1 MGIRTLEE
9 DFRRMGL
16 SDNEIRASLTN
27 MLGESAE
34 ADSDQDVTE
43 EDFEEDG
50 YLGDVVDMLAEKK
63 MQHRA
68 GTKKKAKG
76 SVHKVR
82 THKTK
87 SSKKMYNRS
96 YRAKHRSEQEAFAKT
111 PAMRAKR
118 AASRARLAK
127 MGPAKHGQRRRLGT
141 DTGDMYDSSVSI
153 QEALLESINDLA
165 QSIDH
170 DPTGRFDEYV
180 TAFNHIADLGELGAM
195 KIMDEDEEAACD
207 VIRVALEAEDVLKA
221 MEEMDGALTVEEDE
235 ILEGILA
242 DAMEDVATTLE
253 TYGLFEGCKKRN
265 RKGQDDD
272 EEDGEDEEDVEE
284 DVDEIDE
291 QDEEDDEDEEEDDEE
306 DVDEDVDED
315 ISESASML
323 MDAAEQLREAKGPK
337 AEKKPPKSKKR
348 MLVVNGKLKS
358 VSTPSRWSK
367 MNRAPGASKK
377 QVMLRKDVRKQE
389 ALLGYLKKVKAGT
402 VAPGMHSSGKGLSK
416 GAAKAVAAA
425 RVKK

>member
-1 MGIRTLEE
+1 
-9 DFRRMGL
+9 
-16 SDNEIRASLTN
+16 
-27 MLGESAE
+27 
-34 ADSDQDVTE
+34 
-43 EDFEEDG
+43 
-50 YLGDVVDMLAEKK
+50 
-63 MQHRA
+63 
-68 GTKKKAKG
+68 
-76 SVHKVR
+76 
-82 THKTK
+82 
-87 SSKKMYNRS
+87 
-96 YRAKHRSEQEAFAKT
+96 
-111 PAMRAKR
+111 
-118 AASRARLAK
+118 
-127 MGPAKHGQRRRLGT
+127 
-141 DTGDMYDSSVSI
+141 MYDSSVSI

-207 VIRVALEAEDVLKA
+207 VIRVALEAEDVLKT

-265 RKGQDDD
+265 RKGQKSQDD
-272 EEDGEDEEDVEE
+272 EEDGADEEDVEE
-284 DVDEIDE
+284 DVEDIDE
-291 QDEEDDEDEEEDDEE
+291 QDEGDDEEDMEDEEEDDEE
-306 DVDEDVDED
+306 DVEEDVDED